1 MTAAPLAAA
10 ATLKTRVT
18 RDPPWECAGAYVETR
33 VALSGYAGTGYWR
46 EPMKR
51 PGDKTTTAII
61 AAAAVAAAAITLYQ
75 LTRPGLL
82 FGITPDISAW
92 LGGSIRLV
100 HGALPYRDFDLLQP
114 PGFALL
120 ASPFAFLSELIGTR
134 DALAA
139 LRLCTPIL
147 AAGNVLLIG
156 KVVRHHGPAAVIVAC
171 GVMAFFPAEL
181 YAIRS
186 GLLEPVVDLFC
197 LAGTALVFDRDGF
210 AGSRRRILAGGI
222 AFGVAGTVKAPAIVP
237 VLVVAVLCIPEIR
250 RRLLPFLGGVVL
262 GFGVPTLPFLLVA
275 PGAFIRDVIG
285 TLLGRI
291 PAGDRVSIP
300 VRLGDLTGASAFG
313 RGAALPIIATVAL
326 AAIVIAAFVLPRRK
340 PAPLEWFAIAATIL
354 AGLAQLG
361 PALYY
366 EHYAAFIAPFL
377 GMLLGISLGRL
388 TEQLSGRGA
397 MAIATAA
404 VAVLLVNQVV
414 SLHGEL
420 TPDIARTVDAVVP
433 AGTCALSDAPS
444 KLVTT
449 DRFVAAA
456 PGCTDMIDPAGATLS
471 HGYGSPDAERLWTT
485 ALDQADYL
493 VTSTP
498 FAYWYIPPDAT
509 LRAYVAEHF
518 RLVRSGGL
526 LFYVRDGFPAG

>member
-1 MTAAPLAAA
+1 
-10 ATLKTRVT
+10 
-18 RDPPWECAGAYVETR
+18 
-33 VALSGYAGTGYWR
+33 
-46 EPMKR
+46 MKR
-51 PGDKTTTAII
+51 PGDRTTTVII

-139 LRLCTPIL
+139 LRLCTPLL
-147 AAGNVLLIG
+147 AAGDVLLIG
-156 KVVRHHGPAAVIVAC
+156 KVVRHHGRGAVIVAC

-186 GLLEPVVDLFC
+186 GLLESVVDLFC
-197 LAGTALVFDRDGF
+197 LAGIALVFNGDGF

-237 VLVVAVLCIPEIR
+237 VLVMAVLGMPDIR
-250 RRLLPFLGGVVL
+250 RRLLPFLGGVML
-262 GFGVPTLPFLLVA
+262 GFGIPTLPFFLAA

-300 VRLGDLTGASAFG
+300 VRLGDLTGVSAFG
-313 RGAALPIIATVAL
+313 RGSALPLIATVVM
-326 AAIVIAAFVLPRRK
+326 AAIVMAAFVLPRRK

-354 AGLAQLG
+354 VGLAQLG

-366 EHYAAFIAPFL
+366 EHYAAFMAPFL
-377 GMLLGISLGRL
+377 GILLGISLSRL
-388 TEQLSGRGA
+388 AERHSSQA
-397 MAIATAA
+397 AIAIATAA
-404 VAVLLVNQVV
+404 VVVLLVNQVV
-414 SLHGEL
+414 SLHSESV
-420 TPDIARTVDAVVP
+420 PDIAGTVDAVVP
-433 AGTCALSDAPS
+433 AGGCALSDAPS

-449 DRFVAAA
+449 NRFVASA
-456 PGCTDMIDPAGATLS
+456 PGCNDMIDPAGATLS
-471 HGYGSPDAERLWTT
+471 HGYGSADAERLWTT
-485 ALDQADYL
+485 ALDHADYL

-498 FAYWYIPPDAT
+498 FAYWYIPPDAA
-509 LRAYVAEHF
+509 LRAYVAENF
-518 RLVRSGGL
+518 RLLRSGGL
-526 LFYVRDGFPAG
+526 LFYVRNGFPAG

>member
-1 MTAAPLAAA
+1 
-10 ATLKTRVT
+10 
-18 RDPPWECAGAYVETR
+18 
-33 VALSGYAGTGYWR
+33 
-46 EPMKR
+46 MKR
-51 PGDKTTTAII
+51 PGDRTTTVII
-61 AAAAVAAAAITLYQ
+61 AAAAVAAAAITFYQ

-139 LRLCTPIL
+139 LRLCTPLL

-156 KVVRHHGPAAVIVAC
+156 KVVRHHGLAAVIVAC

-186 GLLEPVVDLFC
+186 GLLESVVDLFC
-197 LAGTALVFDRDGF
+197 LAGIALVFGGDGF

-237 VLVVAVLCIPEIR
+237 VLVVAVLCISELR
-250 RRLLPFLGGVVL
+250 NRLLPFLGGVVL
-262 GFGVPTLPFLLVA
+262 GFGIPTLPFFLAA
-275 PGAFIRDVIG
+275 PGAFIRDVLG

-291 PAGDRVSIP
+291 PAGNRVSIP
-300 VRLGDLTGASAFG
+300 ARLGDLTGVSAFG
-313 RGAALPIIATVAL
+313 RGSALPLIATVVM
-326 AAIVIAAFVLPRRK
+326 AAIVMAAFVLPRRK

-354 AGLAQLG
+354 VGFAQLG
-361 PALYY
+361 PSLYY
-366 EHYAAFIAPFL
+366 EHYAAFMAPFL
-377 GMLLGISLGRL
+377 GILLGISLSRL
-388 TEQLSGRGA
+388 TERHSSQA
-397 MAIATAA
+397 AIAIATAA
-404 VAVLLVNQVV
+404 VVVLLVNQVV
-414 SLHGEL
+414 SLHSESV
-420 TPDIARTVDAVVP
+420 PDIAGTVDAVVP
-433 AGTCALSDAPS
+433 AGGCALSDAPS

-449 DRFVAAA
+449 NRFVASA
-456 PGCTDMIDPAGATLS
+456 PGCNDMIDPAGATLS
-471 HGYGSPDAERLWTT
+471 HGYGTADAERLWTT
-485 ALDQADYL
+485 ALDHADYV

-498 FAYWYIPPDAT
+498 FAYWYIPPDAA
-509 LRAYVAEHF
+509 LRAYVAKNF
-518 RLVRSGGL
+518 RLLRSGGL
-526 LFYVRDGFPAG
+526 LFYVRNGFPAG